1 VLLSHFDQRA
11 IVLAR
16 KALWY
21 RRIKSTLQK
30 MTSLGIPLTKDMTL
44 KDAMERVDVER
55 REARTPEEREADALR
70 MFQRTTKGALNAS
83 VDKTK
88 LSRVLRSGKAH

>member
-1 VLLSHFDQRA
+1 
-11 IVLAR
+11 
-16 KALWY
+16 
-21 RRIKSTLQK
+21 